1 MLIKAYCYRA
11 QLSSYANYGRIMR
24 KIHHEIEWGKH
35 MENALSRL
43 IHARYK
49 NARMLSAFMA
59 LAGSRCIS
67 RAICH
72 TLSYTYGT
80 SKKQARV

>member
-24 KIHHEIEWGKH
+24 KIHHEIEWDKH
-35 MENALSRL
+35 MENAVSRL

-49 NARMLSAFMA
+49 NARTLSAFHGTGGFA
-59 LAGSRCIS
+59 LYLTGD
-67 RAICH
+67 
-72 TLSYTYGT
+72 LSYALVYI
-80 SKKQARV
+80 